1 MGGYRFRTLP
11 IVRPG
16 PGALQMPGLIQ
27 LCKGFN
33 RLSPKS
39 DQHEIFPYSINSLEN
54 RVVMRIKYMIR
65 EDESI

>member
-1 MGGYRFRTLP
+1 MGGDGYRKLL

-27 LCKGFN
+27 LCKGLN

-39 DQHEIFPYSINSLEN
+39 DQHEIFQKNYLEN
-54 RVVMRIKYMIR
+54 RVVMRIEYMIR